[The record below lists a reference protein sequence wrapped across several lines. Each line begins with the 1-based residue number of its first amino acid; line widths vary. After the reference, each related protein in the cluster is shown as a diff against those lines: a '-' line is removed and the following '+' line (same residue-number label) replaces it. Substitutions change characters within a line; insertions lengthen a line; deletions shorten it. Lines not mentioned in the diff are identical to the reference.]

1 MLGQAAPAFP
11 HPLVYQVVICDQPF
25 SPPQDGALMG
35 PMTGGRGAMRCNAQF
50 RTLWGRAIHF
60 IISCTP
66 ATRPAVSLPA
76 PDTFP
81 YSIHYPDL
89 FTVLNI
95 QIKPQL
101 FPHE

>member
-1 MLGQAAPAFP
+1 
-11 HPLVYQVVICDQPF
+11 
-25 SPPQDGALMG
+25 MG
-35 PMTGGRGAMRCNAQF
+35 PIIGGRGVSRCNVQF
-50 RTLWGRAIHF
+50 HTLWGCSIDF

-66 ATRPAVSLPA
+66 AVRPAVSLPA

-81 YSIHYPDL
+81 YSIHHPDL

>member
-1 MLGQAAPAFP
+1 
-11 HPLVYQVVICDQPF
+11 
-25 SPPQDGALMG
+25 MG
-35 PMTGGRGAMRCNAQF
+35 PMTGGCGATRCNAQF
-50 RTLWGRAIHF
+50 RTLWGCAINF
-60 IISCTP
+60 IISCTL
-66 ATRPAVSLPA
+66 AARSAVSLPA

-81 YSIHYPDL
+81 YSIHHPDL